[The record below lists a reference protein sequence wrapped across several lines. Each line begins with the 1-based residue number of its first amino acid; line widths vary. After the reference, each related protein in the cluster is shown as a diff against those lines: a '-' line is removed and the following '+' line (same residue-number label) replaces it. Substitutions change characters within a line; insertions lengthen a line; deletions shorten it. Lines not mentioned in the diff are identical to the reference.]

1 MATLT
6 NPITPQNIVDRYA
19 DFVTIVANQNII
31 WGTNALPFSDM
42 PSSNFGGTTTTGKSI
57 TILGAFIVGTN
68 SEISAAKIYDTLL
81 AETRTYTRIRNLRAI
96 LFVTGTGGN
105 IGSRPTPGTIFDQ
118 TQKSN
123 LNTTYLQSL
132 GTVSNS
138 GVSSGQNVSVSNLE
152 RLFTGMGTAYNT
164 AATTTATIQINVCHA
179 SCHSS
184 CHGSRSRR

>member
-6 NPITPQNIVDRYA
+6 NPIITQNIVDRYA

-31 WGTNALPFSDM
+31 WGTNALPFSEM
-42 PSSNFGGTTTTGKSI
+42 PSSNFGGTTTGKSI
-57 TILGAFIVGTN
+57 SVTGTN
-68 SEISAAKIYDTLL
+68 ILATPITAANIYNTLL
-81 AETRTYTRIRNLRAI
+81 NETATYTRIRNLRAI

-118 TQKSN
+118 TRKSN

-138 GVSSGQNVSVSNLE
+138 GVSSGQIVSVSNLE
-152 RLFTGMGTAYNT
+152 SLFTGMGTAYNT